1 MSPADASP
9 GRGPNGR
16 TGPAREAGPPGR
28 PAGAEEPARGL
39 PRVPPPAVR
48 RADPYEAPRLDTNPV
63 LTRDGSPSRTE
74 RPRVRRPVDDGRAPR
89 QGTAEPRTG
98 VTRVVVTGR
107 TRSGSTGG
115 GGGRFRRF
123 VTRWG
128 WRAYAIPLLALAT
141 VVTLVDLAVSGA
153 GTSGSATAPP
163 ESSVAAADPT
173 TAEATAEPSATPTA
187 PAEIDAAPAEAP
199 ETAAGAPGFVK
210 QGAGSVTVVPGTSQV
225 YGTGPLQRFVVEVED
240 GIEVDGAGFAGAVEE
255 TLGDPRSWGNGG
267 RMSFQRVGEAE
278 AAAGQY
284 EFKVTLISPGNM
296 ERYCPGVGTGGY
308 TSCRYGHRAVINL
321 ARWATAVPDYQGDI
335 PTYRDYVV
343 NHEVGHALGNGHQEC
358 PGPGRPAPVMQQQ
371 TLGLE
376 GCAKNAWP
384 YP

>member
-16 TGPAREAGPPGR
+16 TRPAPDAGPPGR
-28 PAGAEEPARGL
+28 PARAEEPVRGL
-39 PRVPPPAVR
+39 PRVPPPAAR
-48 RADPYEAPRLDTNPV
+48 RAEPQQPPRFADTNPV
-63 LTRDGSPSRTE
+63 VTRSESPSRAE
-74 RPRVRRPVDDGRAPR
+74 HPRVRRVVATDRTPGRVP
-89 QGTAEPRTG
+89 AEPRTEG
-98 VTRVVVTGR
+98 TRVVVTGR
-107 TRSGSTGG
+107 TRSGATGG

-141 VVTLVDLAVSGA
+141 VVTLVDLASGGA
-153 GTSGSATAPP
+153 GTSGSATA
-163 ESSVAAADPT
+163 APT
-173 TAEATAEPSATPTA
+173 PSAEAPRTAEAVAEPSATPTA

-199 ETAAGAPGFVK
+199 ETAVGAPGFVQ

-225 YGTGPLQRFVVEVED
+225 RGTGPLQRFVVEVED
-240 GIEVDGAGFAGAVEE
+240 GIEVDGPSFAAAVEE
-255 TLGDPRSWGNGG
+255 TLADPRSWGSGG
-267 RMSFQRVGEAE
+267 RMSFQRVGQEE
-278 AAAGQY
+278 AAAGDY
-284 EFKVTLISPGNM
+284 AFKVTLISPGNM

-308 TSCRYGHRAVINL
+308 TSCRYGDRAVINL
-321 ARWATAVPDYQGDI
+321 ARWATAVPDYEGDI
-335 PTYRDYVV
+335 PTYRHYVV

>member
-16 TGPAREAGPPGR
+16 TRPAPDAGPPGR
-28 PAGAEEPARGL
+28 PARAEEPVRGL
-39 PRVPPPAVR
+39 PRVPPPAAR
-48 RADPYEAPRLDTNPV
+48 RAPSHEPPRFPDTNPV
-63 LTRDGSPSRTE
+63 VTREGAPSRTD
-74 RPRVRRPVDDGRAPR
+74 RPQGRPAASGPAAG
-89 QGTAEPRTG
+89 QGPDAPRTG
-98 VTRVVVTGR
+98 GTRVVVRDR
-107 TRSGSTGG
+107 TRSGPPSG

-128 WRAYAIPLLALAT
+128 WRAYAIPLLALVT
-141 VVTLVDLAVSGA
+141 VVTLVDLVLGDSDA
-153 GTSGSATAPP
+153 GGSATAAP
-163 ESSVAAADPT
+163 EPSVAAVAPDPV
-173 TAEATAEPSATPTA
+173 EPSATPTGTPTA
-187 PAEIDAAPAEAP
+187 PIEVDVAPTEAP
-199 ETAAGAPGFVK
+199 ETAAGAPGFVQ
-210 QGAGSVTVVPGTSQV
+210 QGAGSVTVVPGDSPV

-240 GIEVDGAGFAGAVEE
+240 GIEVDGPSFAAAVEE

-278 AAAGQY
+278 AAAGDY
-284 EFKVTLISPGNM
+284 AFKVTLISPGNM

-308 TSCRYGHRAVINL
+308 TSCRYGDRAVINL
-321 ARWATAVPDYQGDI
+321 ARWATAVPDYEGDI
-335 PTYRDYVV
+335 PTYRHYVV
-343 NHEVGHALGNGHQEC
+343 NHEVGHALGNGHQQC
-358 PGPGRPAPVMQQQ
+358 PGDGQPAPVMQQQ

>member
-1 MSPADASP
+1 M
-9 GRGPNGR
+9 
-16 TGPAREAGPPGR
+16 
-28 PAGAEEPARGL
+28 
-39 PRVPPPAVR
+39 PPPAAR
-48 RADPYEAPRLDTNPV
+48 RAQPHESPRFADTNPV
-63 LTRDGSPSRTE
+63 VTREGSPSRTD
-74 RPRVRRPVDDGRAPR
+74 RPQGRRPAATGPAPGRGPDA
-89 QGTAEPRTG
+89 PRTG
-98 VTRVVVTGR
+98 GTRVVVRDR
-107 TRSGSTGG
+107 TRSGPPSG

-141 VVTLVDLAVSGA
+141 VVTLVDLVLSDT
-153 GTSGSATAPP
+153 GTTGSATAAP
-163 ESSVAAADPT
+163 EPSVAAVAPGAVGPET
-173 TAEATAEPSATPTA
+173 SATPTGTPTA
-187 PAEIDAAPAEAP
+187 PVEVDAAPIEAP
-199 ETAAGAPGFVK
+199 ETAMGAPGFV
-210 QGAGSVTVVPGTSQV
+210 QRGAGSVTVVPGSSQV

-240 GIEVDGAGFAGAVEE
+240 GIEVDGPSFAAAVEE

-267 RMSFQRVGEAE
+267 RMSFQRVGEA
-278 AAAGQY
+278 AAGD
-284 EFKVTLISPGNM
+284 FAFRVTLISPGNM

-308 TSCRYGHRAVINL
+308 TSCRYGDRAVINL

-335 PTYRDYVV
+335 PTYRHYVV